1 MTGWVGGGPD
11 DGDIVRRLRG
21 RLGGWSE
28 SVDDGWLN
36 GRLDGWL
43 DGGTDEGRIDAGWLG
58 NFMRH
63 GRVMDED
70 GSDKLMHG

>member
-1 MTGWVGGGPD
+1 M
-11 DGDIVRRLRG
+11 
-21 RLGGWSE
+21 
-28 SVDDGWLN
+28 DDGWLN

-63 GRVMDED
+63 GRVTDED